1 LEILSFARKISRTQ
15 GTSYT
20 MDVAMQLDIPYI
32 LHAESALA
40 LPVGYDALTRAAD
53 ETGFFFK
60 AVDILGIGAKK
71 FFLLI
76 KCANEM
82 VCSGRRSRINRLLQL
97 RDERVKYGG

>member
-1 LEILSFARKISRTQ
+1 
-15 GTSYT
+15 
-20 MDVAMQLDIPYI
+20 MDVAVQLDIPYV

-40 LPVGYDALTRAAD
+40 LPVGYVILARAAN

-60 AVDILGIGAKK
+60 AVDILSIGAKK
-71 FFLLI
+71 FLLLI
-76 KCANEM
+76 KCAYEM